1 MTMTDERV
9 NKLIAEIAARHGLA
23 VSRDDPIMVLQ
34 TINSLLLHE
43 TARSQQAQLDQFKQ
57 EMEALTLR
65 WENDAKGK
73 SERILNAA
81 LAAGKDAMWSVM
93 QEGASAVSIS
103 MRAEIDADL
112 GRMHAVIRSARRIAL
127 ISLVASCF
135 TLLAAAIVLWIARQ
149 Q

>member
-1 MTMTDERV
+1 MATTDERV
-9 NKLIAEIAARHGLA
+9 DKLIAEIAARHGLA

-65 WENDAKGK
+65 WENDATGK
-73 SERILNAA
+73 AESILNAA
-81 LAAGKDAMWSVM
+81 LTAGKDAMWSVM
-93 QEGASAVSIS
+93 QDGAGAASIA
-103 MRAEIDADL
+103 MRAEIDAGL
-112 GRMHAVIRSARRIAL
+112 NQIHALIGRARRIAL
-127 ISLVASCF
+127 IGMTASCF
-135 TLLAAAIVLWIARQ
+135 TLLAAAIALWVAGQ

>member
-1 MTMTDERV
+1 MAAMNERV
-9 NKLIAEIAARHGLA
+9 DALIAEIAARHGIA

-43 TARSQQAQLDQFKQ
+43 TARSQQDQLDQFKQ

-65 WENDAKGK
+65 WEGDSKSK

-93 QEGASAVSIS
+93 QEGAGAASIA
-103 MRAEIDADL
+103 MRSEIDDGVGQLQAL
-112 GRMHAVIRSARRIAL
+112 IRNARRIAL
-127 ISLVASCF
+127 VTMVASCS
-135 TLLAAAIVLWIARQ
+135 TLLAAAIVLWVACQ